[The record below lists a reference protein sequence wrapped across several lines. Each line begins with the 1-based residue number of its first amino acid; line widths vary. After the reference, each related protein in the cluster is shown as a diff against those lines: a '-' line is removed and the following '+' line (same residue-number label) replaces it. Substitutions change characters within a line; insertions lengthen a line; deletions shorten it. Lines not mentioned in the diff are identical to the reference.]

1 MAAPHLCM
9 CPLFL
14 PYNFAMRITVHSSTD
29 GISEPRTSPTD
40 SKGSDSIFFNATQL
54 VSRGEYTCRT
64 PKDTVMCICNDAS
77 SVRNDIKSETEVSVR
92 VEHVGK

>member
-1 MAAPHLCM
+1 
-9 CPLFL
+9 
-14 PYNFAMRITVHSSTD
+14 MRITVHSSTD